1 MKQRWLAGAVSGGRI
16 GLLDYG
22 QSKQLPDDSRLAFAE
37 LVLALRS
44 GDNPRISAAM
54 YGLGVIT
61 EKGAEATRCKMAYGM
76 FDTRGRCAI
85 SSGPKSIP
93 RLQFPNLLA
102 SFFPLDHLPLDI
114 SDVSSSHVCYMSWM
128 LLWP

>member
-1 MKQRWLAGAVSGGRI
+1 MSGASWQLCDSAGGRI

-22 QSKQLPDDSRLAFAE
+22 QSKQLPVESRLAFAE

-76 FDTRGRCAI
+76 FDTRGRCAE
-85 SSGPKSIP
+85 
-93 RLQFPNLLA
+93 
-102 SFFPLDHLPLDI
+102 
-114 SDVSSSHVCYMSWM
+114 
-128 LLWP
+128 